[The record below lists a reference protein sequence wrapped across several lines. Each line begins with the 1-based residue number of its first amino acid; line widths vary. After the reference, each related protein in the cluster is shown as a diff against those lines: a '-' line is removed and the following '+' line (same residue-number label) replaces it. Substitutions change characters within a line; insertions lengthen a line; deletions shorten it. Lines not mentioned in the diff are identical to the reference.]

1 MRFPLHVVAL
11 LLLVASLL
19 INLAFWG
26 GVSTSK
32 VLGPIVPDAVRL
44 QAPLAY
50 TWLVIGDAA
59 ARALGVEEPLARF
72 AESQFHDPSRVVESR
87 PLAGVRVLDERSDW
101 LKLVHPLPLIL
112 LPIALLLWWRRPR
125 GLKTFG
131 GR

>member
-1 MRFPLHVVAL
+1 MRFPMHVVAL
-11 LLLVASLL
+11 VLLVVSLL

-32 VLGPIVPDAVRL
+32 VLGPSVPDAVRL

-50 TWLVIGDAA
+50 TWILAGDAA
-59 ARALGVEEPLARF
+59 ARVLGLEEALARF
-72 AESQFHDPSRVVESR
+72 AESQLQDPSRVVESR
-87 PLAGVRVLDERSDW
+87 ALAGARVMEERSGW
-101 LKLVHPLPLIL
+101 LKPLHPLPLIL
-112 LPIALLLWWRRPR
+112 LPIAVLLWWRRPR

>member
-59 ARALGVEEPLARF
+59 ARARLGRAQRLAEAGASPAADPAADCAAAVVASAAR
-72 AESQFHDPSRVVESR
+72 AENVRRQVISRGDFRGDPAAR
-87 PLAGVRVLDERSDW
+87 A
-101 LKLVHPLPLIL
+101 
-112 LPIALLLWWRRPR
+112 
-125 GLKTFG
+125 F
-131 GR
+131 